1 MKTFEVYYETKDLET
16 QIVTPQDVEEIE
28 AKSEEDVQDI
38 IINEYAT
45 EDTGVR
51 IRNVKEIW

>member
-51 IRNVKEIW
+51 IRNVKEI

>member
-28 AKSEEDVQDI
+28 AKREEDVQDI

-51 IRNVKEIW
+51 IRNVKEI